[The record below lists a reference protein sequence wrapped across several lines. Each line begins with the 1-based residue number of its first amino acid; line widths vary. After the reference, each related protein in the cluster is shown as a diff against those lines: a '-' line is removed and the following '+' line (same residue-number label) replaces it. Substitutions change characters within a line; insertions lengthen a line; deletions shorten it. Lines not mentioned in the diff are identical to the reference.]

1 VTPAS
6 PVTSPHF
13 LRLYAGFATAY
24 VLSYVYRTVNAVISP
39 DLSADLGI
47 SASSLG
53 LLTSAYFL
61 AFAATQLPAG
71 MLLDR
76 YGPRR
81 VEPVLLAVGACGALA
96 FAASDHLTGLA
107 FSRALIGA
115 GSAVCL
121 MAPLKAI
128 ATWYP
133 RERQASLSGWIMV
146 AGATGALLTTAPL
159 AAALAV
165 LSWRAIF
172 VVLALTTFAAATL
185 LFLTVPDIPRQANV
199 VGFGTQWRGVHTV
212 FRNARFWWLSPL
224 SATGLGSFMAIQGL
238 WSVPWLIEIDGYTR
252 DVAARH
258 LLVMG
263 IAILVGYVALG
274 LFATRLARRGIAARH
289 LFAAG
294 FGLSIVA
301 LALIVLRAIP
311 FTYLPWTLY
320 GVGSAVNVLA
330 FTVLSE
336 GFPRELTARANTAL
350 NLLMFSGS
358 FVAQWGIGLLVDAAR
373 IALGMDTAGGL
384 RLAFALVLVI
394 NAAAYSWL
402 LLGWRRHAL
411 AAKSLSVA

>member
-1 VTPAS
+1 VTP
-6 PVTSPHF
+6 PHF
-13 LRLYAGFATAY
+13 LRLYAGFAAAY
-24 VLSYVYRTVNAVISP
+24 LLSYVYRTVNAVISP
-39 DLSADLGI
+39 DLSADLGV

-53 LLTSAYFL
+53 LLTSVYFL

-81 VEPVLLAVGACGALA
+81 VEPVLLTVGGCGALA
-96 FAASDHLTGLA
+96 FAASDNLTGLA
-107 FSRALIGA
+107 LARALIGA

-146 AGATGALLTTAPL
+146 AGGMGALLTTAPL

-199 VGFGTQWRGVHTV
+199 VGFGLQWRGVHTV

-224 SATGLGSFMAIQGL
+224 AATGLGSFMAIQGL

-301 LALIVLRAIP
+301 LALIVLRVIP

-320 GVGSAVNVLA
+320 GLGSTVNVLA

-358 FVAQWGIGLLVDAAR
+358 FAAQWGIGLLVDAAR

-394 NAAAYSWL
+394 NAAAYGWL

-411 AAKSLSVA
+411 DAKSLSA